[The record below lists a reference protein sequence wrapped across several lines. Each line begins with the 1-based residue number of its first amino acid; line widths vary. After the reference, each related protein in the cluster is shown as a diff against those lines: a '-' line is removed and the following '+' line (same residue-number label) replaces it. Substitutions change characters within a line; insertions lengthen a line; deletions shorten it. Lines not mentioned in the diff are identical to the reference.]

1 MFVSLIG
8 DGEAEE
14 QHLGSEPCKMS
25 QETSGK
31 IPAQNEINETSTSDF
46 RWIRIYCPFFPPVI
60 LHCNLIS
67 QH

>member
-1 MFVSLIG
+1 MSLIS

-25 QETSGK
+25 QETPGK

-46 RWIRIYCPFFPPVI
+46 RRIRIYCLSFPTN
-60 LHCNLIS
+60 NLAL
-67 QH
+67 